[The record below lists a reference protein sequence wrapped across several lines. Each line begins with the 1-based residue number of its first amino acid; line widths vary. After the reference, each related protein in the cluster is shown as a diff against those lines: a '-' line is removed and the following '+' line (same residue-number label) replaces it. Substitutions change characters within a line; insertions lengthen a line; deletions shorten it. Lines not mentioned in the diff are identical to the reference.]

1 MAIIKQIDSENNEY
15 IIMELDSERCLVKEE
30 KLPEL
35 QRKLKEVSWASIMVT
50 FQS

>member
-1 MAIIKQIDSENNEY
+1 MAIIKQIDSERNEY

-35 QRKLKEVSWASIMVT
+35 QRKLKEVCDRNCGCE